1 MEEHGRAAKVRK
13 LSNIKRKV
21 PHVTA
26 SAFAA
31 ILLAVSQEGLPEAFS
46 RTALRQA
53 RDAEATRETPL
64 GPIHQILQLYTP
76 SGELRDVHVAHPLA
90 LLWASVDQWQPFA
103 DFFLDRLRA
112 CPSTPEEPWR
122 LIL

>member
-1 MEEHGRAAKVRK
+1 MEEHGRAAKLRK
-13 LSNIKRKV
+13 LAHLKSKV

-26 SAFAA
+26 SALAA
-31 ILLAVSQEGLPEAFS
+31 ILLAVSQEGLPEAFG
-46 RTALRQA
+46 RKALRQA

-64 GPIHQILQLYTP
+64 GPIHQILQLYTR

-90 LLWASVDQWQPFA
+90 LLWASVDQCKPFA

-112 CPSTPEEPWR
+112 CPSTPEKP
-122 LIL
+122 